1 MGSGWKAKV
10 YVSTGADP
18 LRSDR
23 GRGDASDNNGDDY
36 DDDDDMGAPRPLLDP
51 RLTASLAEM
60 KRIRSLQCCLP
71 CQKYL
76 NAKHFVVLQ
85 LKHLRDHLTHG
96 CLLYTIQKV
105 FFICAL

>member
-1 MGSGWKAKV
+1 M

-23 GRGDASDNNGDDY
+23 GRGDASDNGDDY
-36 DDDDDMGAPRPLLDP
+36 DDDDDLGAPRPLLDP
-51 RLTASLAEM
+51 RF
-60 KRIRSLQCCLP
+60 RSLQCCLP

-105 FFICAL
+105 RRSFVHDTSQSGLELRA